1 MKKTFTLPDTT
12 GDGQALSLLEG
23 GKMLTVQ
30 LEISSDGI
38 RMDGVQ
44 IVGWESQGTV
54 NGGISF

>member
-1 MKKTFTLPDTT
+1 
-12 GDGQALSLLEG
+12 
-23 GKMLTVQ
+23 MLTVQ

-54 NGGISF
+54 NGDISF